1 MPGLKR
7 IEVRRL
13 GVMSEDAESVRVQWG
28 SDLSRTQISRR
39 AWWKDWLALTQA
51 TRQWMA
57 VLDHR
62 FHETARIQRVVIP
75 GRRASAGPGIHNHSR
90 GLWIPGS
97 RHSASQDARERAIG
111 PRPGMTD
118 RTLGVRV

>member
-1 MPGLKR
+1 MPGPKR

-13 GVMSEDAESVRVQWG
+13 GVMSEDAEPVRVQWG

-62 FHETARIQRVVIP
+62 FHETARIQRVVIRDGAQAP
-75 GRRASAGPGIHNHSR
+75 GPESITTAGAYGFRARGIARRETRVNA
-90 GLWIPGS
+90 LL
-97 RHSASQDARERAIG
+97 ARAPE
-111 PRPGMTD
+111 
-118 RTLGVRV
+118 